1 MYKSEKRRC
10 SGFERELDQLKYTH
24 EMLTDTSG
32 DELKNLREQNGMM
45 KSENRQMQEKLE
57 KQFKE
62 MQVTFDEE
70 RKQKMKLL
78 QR

>member
-10 SGFERELDQLKYTH
+10 SGFEQELDQLKYTH
-24 EMLTDTSG
+24 AMLTDSSG
-32 DELKNLREQNGMM
+32 DEVKNLREQTAMM

-57 KQFKE
+57 RQFKE
-62 MQVTFDEE
+62 MQGTFEEE
-70 RKQKMKLL
+70 RKLRMRVQ